1 MCWIEDVSY
10 LHWPTPIGFTELL
23 ETLLEVCIYSKTQ
36 SLVDAQKVC
45 LGIAQRSQSLKLA
58 T

>member
-1 MCWIEDVSY
+1 MLNWGCFIFAFA
-10 LHWPTPIGFTELL
+10 LGFTEIL